1 MSSQNGL
8 VPMRHSVDYAQLFK
22 TLCFL
27 TCDGELI
34 RRVLENLI
42 HNALKFTPEDGS
54 IHVAVSRIS
63 DALRIEVR
71 DTGPGIPP
79 SIEQRSLI
87 NFGRPRLSRR
97 RIRQVWGWPFVVWP
111 WRLIT
116 AGSV

>member
-1 MSSQNGL
+1 
-8 VPMRHSVDYAQLFK
+8 MRNYLRRSV
-22 TLCFL
+22 L

-54 IHVAVSRIS
+54 IHVAVSRIG

-87 NFGRPRLSRR
+87 KFWQATPKSKAHSSGL
-97 RIRQVWGWPFVVWP
+97 GWPFAV
-111 WRLIT
+111 
-116 AGSV
+116 